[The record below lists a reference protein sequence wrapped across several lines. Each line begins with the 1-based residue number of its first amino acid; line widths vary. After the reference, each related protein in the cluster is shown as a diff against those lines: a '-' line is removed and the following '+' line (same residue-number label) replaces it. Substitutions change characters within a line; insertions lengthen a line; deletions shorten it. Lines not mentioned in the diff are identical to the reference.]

1 MSGIIDDKLVHV
13 MYGMSKDFAAAGL
26 RLGCL
31 VTRNEELGQAVQ
43 SLARFHGA
51 SPVTDAIAT
60 TILEDDEWHNQF
72 LAESARVLGEHQE
85 LVTKGLDK
93 AGIRYNKQA

>member
-1 MSGIIDDKLVHV
+1 MFGHKKRRIGSSCAVSSV
-13 MYGMSKDFAAAGL
+13 
-26 RLGCL
+26 RLL
-31 VTRNEELGQAVQ
+31 EHPDTAKNANSSSWRR
-43 SLARFHGA
+43 RFHGA

-60 TILEDDEWHNQF
+60 TILEDDEWHDQF

-93 AGIRYNKQA
+93 VGIRYNKQA

>member
-1 MSGIIDDKLVHV
+1 MSSHPKRRIGSSCAVSSV
-13 MYGMSKDFAAAGL
+13 
-26 RLGCL
+26 RLLEPPGTATSANL
-31 VTRNEELGQAVQ
+31 PAWRR
-43 SLARFHGA
+43 RFHGA

-60 TILEDDEWHNQF
+60 TILEDDEWHDQF